1 MNFKYVVAIV
11 PSEAVESLE
20 RQLRSM
26 GVGGITLTR
35 VKGFGEYKNFFTSDW
50 LSEHTKIEIFTEES
64 KVEVLLKAL
73 METARSDVPGAGI
86 AVVMPVESYSIFVP
100 EQKFYLTHRSND
112 TSARPLISKESNMK
126 CDSKMLVKMAVWLG
140 LGLAVAYFAI
150 PAAHAFIWP
159 RPFLGGTH
167 LPGGDALHDEGHE
180 WQPEE

>member
-11 PSEAVESLE
+11 PSEAVEPLE

-64 KVEVLLKAL
+64 KVEVLLNAL

-86 AVVMPVESYSIFVP
+86 AAVMPVE
-100 EQKFYLTHRSND
+100 KL
-112 TSARPLISKESNMK
+112 L
-126 CDSKMLVKMAVWLG
+126 
-140 LGLAVAYFAI
+140 
-150 PAAHAFIWP
+150 
-159 RPFLGGTH
+159 H
-167 LPGGDALHDEGHE
+167 LRTGAEVLPD
-180 WQPEE
+180 PSV